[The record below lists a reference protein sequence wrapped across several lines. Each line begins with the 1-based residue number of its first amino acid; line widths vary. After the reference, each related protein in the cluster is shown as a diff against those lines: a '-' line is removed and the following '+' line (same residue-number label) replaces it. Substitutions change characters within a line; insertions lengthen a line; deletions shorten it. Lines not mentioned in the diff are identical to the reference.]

1 VASADLIID
10 LKSHYLPATEQ
21 IGGKARNLM
30 LLRKYGLPVP
40 PGFCLDCAAY
50 EQHINERLSVPLSD
64 ALKGLARAKKADR
77 SMILVGIR
85 RQILEPAIDPR
96 LAEELLQYYMTLKA
110 PLMAVRSSA
119 TAEDQERLSF
129 AGQYETILNVSSFE
143 GLQSTIKKCWA
154 SLWNERAYEYCRKNN
169 INWAS
174 LKMAVIVQRQVAADF
189 AGVVFTVDPA
199 TGSRNKLVI
208 EYCAGLGDKLV
219 SGRIAPR
226 RVSVDKALHLF
237 SSGGVSREA
246 MAASGSLDPGTI
258 KMIARWSV
266 RIEKKFGC
274 PQDIE
279 WAVAGKKI
287 FFLQTRPVTT
297 ARAESSW
304 EDRQIWTNANTG
316 EVLPDVVTPLTWTVV
331 MPFVKCI
338 FDSFLGIVGAEL
350 GDVVLFNRIAGRAYF
365 NLNTLAGILRSIP
378 GFQKFDITRVFG
390 GAQGSMGDMGS
401 LTIAD
406 EDIPVIRFKVS
417 CAFLF
422 LPLRTLQL
430 LAFNPETAIKDLE
443 NIKANIERLYKYDLA
458 GLSDDGLF
466 NLWHK
471 VSDKIYSTIHQSG
484 FLALA
489 MMYYT
494 NLDKLCQKW
503 FKGRPGEH
511 TNQLLA
517 GIGDIEP
524 AKAGLALYEL
534 SRTARQYPVLLRNIS
549 GRQNWQA
556 LRPRISRVKGGR
568 EFLDAWQ
575 DFMIRYG
582 HHTRSEIEL
591 MNPRWSESSDFVL
604 GMIRNYLITSDTDGC
619 PIEHYDHVTER
630 RVKLTADLRA
640 KLKNPVNRFI
650 FNYYLRKAQQGSVIR
665 ENLKNMWMK
674 AWFVIRRI
682 ILEFGDRLHQRRIIS
697 KVDDIFFLRIEE
709 IGPLLKGSPRSGFR
723 GLIKERR
730 REYEQDR
737 TISPPKVIMGSFD
750 PKHFVPDPVTPA
762 KTLLTGLA
770 VSPGVVRGK
779 ARVIIDTKC
788 KERVKSGEIL
798 VAPFTDPGWTPYF
811 MTAAAIVVDMGGLLS
826 HGSIVAREYGIPAVV
841 NVGPATKII
850 RTGQMLEVD
859 GDQGIVRIID

>member
-1 VASADLIID
+1 MSLADLIID
-10 LKSHYLPATEQ
+10 LGSRHQPSTEQ
-21 IGGKARNLM
+21 VGGKARNLII
-30 LLRKYGLPVP
+30 LRQYGLPVP
-40 PGFCLDCAAY
+40 PGFCLTCTAY
-50 EQHINERLSVPLSD
+50 EQHVSERLSRPLRD
-64 ALKGLARAKKADR
+64 ALKDIQKAKKNDR
-77 SMILVGIR
+77 PKILDGIR
-85 RQILEPAIDPR
+85 RQILEPAIDPQ
-96 LAEELLQYYMTLKA
+96 LVKGLLEYYSALKA

-119 TAEDQERLSF
+119 TAEDQARLSF
-129 AGQYETILNVSSFE
+129 AGQYETILGVSSFQ
-143 GLQSTIKKCWA
+143 GLQTAVKKCWA
-154 SLWNERAYEYCRKNN
+154 SLWSERAYEYCRKNN
-169 INWAS
+169 IDHAS
-174 LKMAVIVQRQVAADF
+174 LGMAVIVQQQVAADF
-189 AGVVFTVDPA
+189 AGVVFTTDPA
-199 TGSRNKLVI
+199 TGRHDRVTL
-208 EYCAGLGDKLV
+208 EYVSGLGDRLV
-219 SGRIAPR
+219 SGHAAPN
-226 RVSVDKALHLF
+226 RVTVSKH
-237 SSGGVSREA
+237 GGQISKTP
-246 MAASGSLDPGTI
+246 AADRGLDPRII
-258 KMIARWSV
+258 KMIASQSV

-274 PQDIE
+274 AQDIE

-287 FFLQTRPVTT
+287 FILQTRPITM

-331 MPFVKCI
+331 VPFVKCI

-350 GDVVLFNRIAGRAYF
+350 DDIVLFNRIAGRAYF

-378 GFQKFDITRVFG
+378 GFRKFDITSVFG

-401 LTIAD
+401 LAIAD

-417 CAFLF
+417 RAFLF
-422 LPLRTLQL
+422 LPLRSLQL
-430 LAFNPETAIKDLE
+430 LTFNPETAIKDLE

-458 GLSDDGLF
+458 GLSDDDLF
-466 NLWHK
+466 NLWRE
-471 VSDKIYSTIHQSG
+471 VSGKIYSTIHQSG

-534 SRTARQYPVLLRNIS
+534 SRTARQHPVLLRNIS

-604 GMIRNYLITSDTDGC
+604 GMIRNYLKASDTDGS
-619 PIEHYDHVTER
+619 PIEHYDRVTER

-640 KLKNPVNRFI
+640 KLKNPVSRFV

-682 ILEFGDRLHQRRIIS
+682 VLEFGDRLRQRRIIS

-709 IGPLLKGSPRSGFR
+709 IGPLLKGSPRSGVR

-730 REYEQDR
+730 REYELDR
-737 TISPPKVIMGSFD
+737 TITPPKVIMGSFD
-750 PKHFVPDPVTPA
+750 PGHFVPDPVTPA
-762 KTLLTGLA
+762 KILLTGLA

-779 ARVIIDTKC
+779 ARIIINTSS
-788 KERVKSGEIL
+788 KETVKPGEIL

-841 NVGPATKII
+841 NVGPATQLIK
-850 RTGQMLEVD
+850 TGQLIEVD
-859 GDQGIVRIID
+859 GNQGTVRILDHQSERP

>member
-1 VASADLIID
+1 
-10 LKSHYLPATEQ
+10 
-21 IGGKARNLM
+21 M
-30 LLRKYGLPVP
+30 
-40 PGFCLDCAAY
+40 AY
-50 EQHINERLSVPLSD
+50 EQHVNERLSMPLHD
-64 ALKGLARAKKADR
+64 ALGDIQKAKKNDR
-77 SMILVGIR
+77 PKILAGIR
-85 RQILEPAIDPR
+85 RQILEPTIDPQLVR
-96 LAEELLQYYMTLKA
+96 GLLEYYSTLKA

-119 TAEDQERLSF
+119 TAEDQARLSF
-129 AGQYETILNVSSFE
+129 AGQYETILGVSSFQ
-143 GLQSTIKKCWA
+143 GLQTAVKKCWA
-154 SLWNERAYEYCRKNN
+154 SLWSERAYEYRRKNN
-169 INWAS
+169 IAHAS
-174 LKMAVIVQRQVAADF
+174 LGMAVIVQRQVPADF
-189 AGVVFTVDPA
+189 AGVAFTRDPA
-199 TGSRNKLVI
+199 TGGQDKVMI
-208 EYCAGLGDKLV
+208 EYVSGLGDRLV
-219 SGRIAPR
+219 SGHAAPDR
-226 RVSVDKALHLF
+226 ATVVKC
-237 SSGGVSREA
+237 GGKISKTPSAETTGR
-246 MAASGSLDPGTI
+246 GLDPGI
-258 KMIARWSV
+258 IRKLAVQAV
-266 RIEKKFGC
+266 RIEKKFGV

-287 FFLQTRPVTT
+287 FILQTRPITT

-316 EVLPDVVTPLTWTVV
+316 EVLPDVVTPMTWTVV
-331 MPFVKCI
+331 VPFVKCI

-350 GDVVLFNRIAGRAYF
+350 GDIVLFNRIAGRAYF

-378 GFQKFDITRVFG
+378 GFRKFDITNVFG
-390 GAQGSMGDMGS
+390 GAQGSMGDMGN

-417 CAFLF
+417 RAFLF

-430 LAFNPETAIKDLE
+430 LTFNPKTAIKDLE
-443 NIKANIERLYKYDLA
+443 NIKTNIERLYKYDLA
-458 GLSDDGLF
+458 GLSDDDLFGL
-466 NLWHK
+466 WRE
-471 VSDKIYSTIHQSG
+471 VCDKIYSTIHQSG

-503 FKGRPGEH
+503 FKGRPGEQ

-534 SRTARQYPVLLRNIS
+534 SRSARQHPVLLRNIS

-556 LRPRISRVKGGR
+556 LRPRIARVKDGR
-568 EFLDAWQ
+568 EFLHAWH

-582 HHTRSEIEL
+582 HHTGSEIEL

-604 GMIRNYLITSDTDGC
+604 GMIRNYLRASDTDGN
-619 PIEHYDHVTER
+619 PTEHYDRVTER

-640 KLKNPVNRFI
+640 KLKNPVHRFV

-682 ILEFGDRLHQRRIIS
+682 ILEFGNRLRQRRIIS
-697 KVDDIFFLRIEE
+697 KVDDIFFLRMEE
-709 IGPLLKGSPRSGFR
+709 IGPLLKGSPRSGVR
-723 GLIKERR
+723 GLLKERR
-730 REYEQDR
+730 REYDLDR
-737 TISPPKVIMGSFD
+737 TITPPKVIRGVFD
-750 PKHFVPDPVTPA
+750 PRRHQPEPVA
-762 KTLLTGLA
+762 QGQRVMTGLA
-770 VSPGVVRGK
+770 VSSGVVRGK
-779 ARVIIDTKC
+779 ARVILDTRSR
-788 KERVKSGEIL
+788 ETVRPGEIL

-811 MTAAAIVVDMGGLLS
+811 MSAAAIVVDMGGLLS

-859 GDQGIVRIID
+859 GDQGTVRIINQGKHGP